1 MGEDLVFEPIPGL
14 PDWRAAHV
22 ASIGSTNAE
31 LIARVEAGKAGEG
44 RLWLTA
50 GEQTA
55 GRGRR
60 GRSWSSPAGNLY
72 ASLALIDPAPPEH
85 VGLLPLVAAL
95 AVRDAVAA
103 ELEGVEATVA
113 LKWPNDV
120 LIEGAKCCGIL
131 LEATVMPDGRQA
143 IVIGCGINIGAHP
156 LDTPIRPPMCG
167 RISRTPMRI
176 RCFST
181 SLWLSPPGSPSGT
194 VVATGWQSAK
204 AGLNMPSERA
214 RRSRCGSKTPHLKA
228 FSRTSTTPDV
238 WSCACPTAL
247 LNASRPVMFSSVDM
261 RAKRARQSRMA
272 ARNFHE

>member
-156 LDTPIRPPMCG
+156 LDTPYPATHVRAHQQNADAH
-167 RISRTPMRI
+167 
-176 RCFST
+176 
-181 SLWLSPPGSPSGT
+181 SLFQHLA
-194 VVATGWQSAK
+194 VA
-204 AGLNMPSERA
+204 
-214 RRSRCGSKTPHLKA
+214 
-228 FSRTSTTPDV
+228 F
-238 WSCACPTAL
+238 
-247 LNASRPVMFSSVDM
+247 
-261 RAKRARQSRMA
+261 A
-272 ARNFHE
+272 ARLAEWDRGRNRLAIRKSWLEHALGKGAPLTVRLEDATFEGVFENLDDTGRLVLRLPDGASKRFAAGDVFFS